1 MTDADRPGPP
11 VPAIPLLIF
20 AAIDIAFALLIL
32 AGEGFSLGF
41 LVVAAI
47 GLTLAGIGLWG
58 VFSRV
63 AYEHALANPDAER
76 TPLPRMLERRRRRS
90 QRR

>member
-1 MTDADRPGPP
+1 MADADRPGPP

-32 AGEGFSLGF
+32 AGEGFTLGF
-41 LVVAAI
+41 LVVGAI

-63 AYEHALANPDAER
+63 AYEHTLANPDAER
-76 TPLPRMLERRRRRS
+76 KLPGMLERRRRRS